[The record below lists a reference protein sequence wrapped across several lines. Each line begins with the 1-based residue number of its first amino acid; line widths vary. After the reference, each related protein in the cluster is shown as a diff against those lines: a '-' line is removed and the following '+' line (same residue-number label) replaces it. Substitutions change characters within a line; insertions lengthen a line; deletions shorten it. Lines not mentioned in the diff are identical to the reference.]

1 VTANFRALCRHVL
14 SDEVLFQMLR
24 ALESIDRRL
33 GSKLAVIRR
42 SVKNISSIRHSVENI
57 DYRVRRMQ
65 QKRDNSLRCRHT
77 FSIRT
82 VNLNFQNEDR
92 ECISYY
98 VLIFVSS
105 EEFEI
110 ASRLSSELLISV
122 SSSTAFSFTHYRVSE
137 SSYSSLS
144 IFSQCHSWSHKIGSG
159 STRGRRGS
167 GTNSSK
173 LSGSRTDGPK
183 II

>member
-1 VTANFRALCRHVL
+1 VTADFRALRRHVL
-14 SDEVLFQMLR
+14 SDEMLFQMLR

-65 QKRDNSLRCRHT
+65 QKRDGSLRRRRT
-77 FSIRT
+77 FSVRT

-92 ECISYY
+92 ECISHY

-122 SSSTAFSFTHYRVSE
+122 PSRTALSSTHYRVSE
-137 SSYSSLS
+137 GSYSSLS
-144 IFSQCHSWSHKIGSG
+144 M
-159 STRGRRGS
+159 
-167 GTNSSK
+167 
-173 LSGSRTDGPK
+173 LSRET
-183 II
+183 